1 MNDRVTITI
10 NREIYHRL
18 KEKGI
23 FGETYNQLILRLVR
37 MAEAHNLEAY
47 EID

>member
-10 NREIYHRL
+10 DREIYRKL
-18 KEKGI
+18 KERGI

-37 MAEAHNLEAY
+37 LDEVHGSLEVKK
-47 EID
+47 